1 MTTRRILL
9 RSATRADARRVH
21 GLITAN
27 LEEGHLLPRTL
38 EEVTIHAERFV
49 VAARGRTIVGC
60 AELAPLSPQV
70 AEVRSLA
77 VHGRARGVGVGA
89 MLVEELR
96 QRARREGYEKLCA
109 FTHAPAYF
117 SQMGFS
123 IVPHLWVPEKRFA
136 DCVKCPLFRKCGQFA
151 MVVPLEPATETT
163 DRPSTIALRLA

>member
-1 MTTRRILL
+1 
-9 RSATRADARRVH
+9 VH
-21 GLITAN
+21 ALITAN
-27 LEEGHLLPRTL
+27 LEEGHLLSRTL
-38 EEVTIHAERFV
+38 EEVTVHAERFV
-49 VAARGRTIVGC
+49 VATRGRTIVGC

-77 VHGRARGVGVGA
+77 VDGRARGVGVGS

-96 QRARREGYEKLCA
+96 QRARREGHEKLSA

-123 IVPHLWVPEKRFA
+123 IVPHLWVPEKIFA

-151 MVVPLEPATETT
+151 MVVPLEPATET
-163 DRPSTIALRLA
+163 DRPATIALRLA